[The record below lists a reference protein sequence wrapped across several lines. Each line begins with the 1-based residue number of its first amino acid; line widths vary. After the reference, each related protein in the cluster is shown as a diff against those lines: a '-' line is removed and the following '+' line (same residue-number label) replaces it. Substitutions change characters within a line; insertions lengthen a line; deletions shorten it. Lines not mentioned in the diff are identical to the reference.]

1 MDNEN
6 AIILAVWRVFEPAMC
21 KTACMSTELSTGTVP
36 EGRAGGGMSW
46 AMVRGGR
53 VWHFW
58 RGDIAACGL
67 RRRSAWTLG
76 SVGAGDCP
84 TCAARACSAQ

>member
-1 MDNEN
+1 MRKALEY
-6 AIILAVWRVFEPAMC
+6 AGV
-21 KTACMSTELSTGTVP
+21 STQEMADY
-36 EGRAGGGMSW
+36 RAGGGMSW
-46 AMVRGGR
+46 AMVQGGR

-58 RGDIAACGL
+58 RGDIAACGR

>member
-1 MDNEN
+1 
-6 AIILAVWRVFEPAMC
+6 
-21 KTACMSTELSTGTVP
+21 
-36 EGRAGGGMSW
+36 MSW

-58 RGDIAACGL
+58 RGDIAACGR

-84 TCAARACSAQ
+84 TCATKTPSRASSTSNATSLQEAGACYETRDR

>member
-1 MDNEN
+1 
-6 AIILAVWRVFEPAMC
+6 
-21 KTACMSTELSTGTVP
+21 
-36 EGRAGGGMSW
+36 MSW

>member
-1 MDNEN
+1 
-6 AIILAVWRVFEPAMC
+6 
-21 KTACMSTELSTGTVP
+21 
-36 EGRAGGGMSW
+36 MSW

-58 RGDIAACGL
+58 RGDVAACGL

-84 TCAARACSAQ
+84 TCAARACPGRPSVYAARTSRS